1 MLIGVCLINIYIR
14 DSCSLKDKR
23 RILSGLKTKLRHK
36 FNISVAEI
44 GAKNHWQ
51 KASLGIVSISDDG
64 RLVESSLSRIVKFI
78 SNNPSIDIIDYDIYF
93 R

>member
-23 RILSGLKTKLRHK
+23 RILSGLKAKLRHK
-36 FNISVAEI
+36 FNISIAEI
-44 GAKNHWQ
+44 GSKDHWQ
-51 KASLGIVSISDDG
+51 RASLGVVSVSDDG
-64 RLVESSLSRIVKFI
+64 RLVESSLSKIVKFI
-78 SNNPSIDIIDYDIYF
+78 